1 MVNLLIAVVTILAVI
16 TLVYVVRI
24 LELTS
29 GISGK
34 DQTKVSASDNKTNG
48 VLLLLFMVFGLALLI
63 YMTWQ
68 YNKLSLPISA
78 SEHGVVIDNLFNVN
92 WVILG
97 VVFFGTQI
105 LLFFFAFKYRHNKE
119 KRAYYYPEN
128 HKLEFIWTVIP
139 TIVIAIIIYL
149 GLRTWNEITAPAP
162 ENSMIVEVYG
172 KQFMWLARYTGPDAK
187 LGEADYN
194 LISGDNPVG
203 IISEKAINTKI
214 TELQEEILANENSIA
229 GLFADEIIRK
239 KELETRNYNLVNQL
253 NRIYDLRDNVKY
265 GLFEINGSDDI
276 MTNELRLPVNQPVV
290 LKFRSQDVIH
300 SAFMPHFRVQMNTV
314 PGMIT
319 EFAFTPTITT
329 AKMRE
334 IQNNPDFNY
343 ILLCNKICGVAH
355 FSMKMNVV
363 IEEEAEFNAWLLKQ
377 QGTAPAIPATTPQD
391 TIPAVNASLH
401 SSSKKQIA
409 QNNKKQD

>member
-48 VLLLLFMVFGLALLI
+48 IFLLLFMVFGLALLI

-68 YNKLSLPISA
+68 YNKLTLGIPA

-92 WVILG
+92 WIILG
-97 VVFFGTQI
+97 IVFFGTQI
-105 LLFFFAFKYRHNKE
+105 LLFFFAFKYRYNKE

-139 TIVIAIIIYL
+139 TIVIAVIIYL

-162 ENSMIVEVYG
+162 ENSMVVEVYG
-172 KQFMWLARYTGPDAK
+172 KQFMWQARYTGPDAK

-194 LISGDNPVG
+194 LISGENPMGV
-203 IISEKAINTKI
+203 ISETGVNNKI
-214 TELQEEILANENSIA
+214 VELQQEILNIENSIA
-229 GLFADEIIRK
+229 ALFADEAIRK
-239 KELETRNYNLVNQL
+239 RELEDRKYNLVNQL

-265 GLFEINGSDDI
+265 GNFNLNGDDDI
-276 MTNELRLPVNQPVV
+276 VTTELRLPVNQPVV

-300 SAFMPHFRVQMNTV
+300 SVFMPHFRVQMNTV
-314 PGMIT
+314 PGMTT
-319 EFAFTPTITT
+319 EFAFKPTITT
-329 AKMRE
+329 AQMRE
-334 IQNNPDFNY
+334 IQKNPDFNY

-363 IEEEAEFNAWLLKQ
+363 IEEEADFNAWLLKQ
-377 QGTAPAIPATTPQD
+377 QGTVPAAPAAAPQD
-391 TIPAVNASLH
+391 TVPAVNASLKEVN
-401 SSSKKQIA
+401 KKQIVT
-409 QNNKKQD
+409 N

>member
-1 MVNLLIAVVTILAVI
+1 MVNLLIAVVTILAII

-34 DQTKVSASDNKTNG
+34 DQTKVSASDNKING
-48 VLLLLFMVFGLALLI
+48 IFLLLFMIFGLILLI
-63 YMTWQ
+63 YITRQYMTMM
-68 YNKLSLPISA
+68 LPISA
-78 SEHGVVIDNLFNVN
+78 SEHGVIIDKLFNIN
-92 WVILG
+92 WIILG
-97 VVFFGTQI
+97 IVFFGTQI
-105 LLFFFAFKYRHNKE
+105 LLFFFAFKYRFNKE
-119 KRAYYYPEN
+119 KRSYYYPEN

-139 TIVIAIIIYL
+139 TIVIGIIIYL
-149 GLRTWNEITAPAP
+149 GLRTWNEITGPAP

-229 GLFADEIIRK
+229 GLFADEIVRK

-265 GLFEINGSDDI
+265 GQFEINGGDDI

-314 PGMIT
+314 PGMTT

-329 AKMRE
+329 VEMRK

-343 ILLCNKICGVAH
+343 VLLCNKICGVAH

-377 QGTAPAIPATTPQD
+377 QGTAPATPATSPQD
-391 TIPAVNASLH
+391 SIPAVSASLH
-401 SSSKKQIA
+401 SSNKKQIA
-409 QNNKKQD
+409 QNNK